1 MRTADAWTPAD
12 YGQLVNLAV
21 QSKSVAFKAATVFQT
36 DKVKVNFPYGSAI
49 PPWPGT
55 TNSTRSRAT
64 DGATGEVVVTPSKTA
79 GITRISSELGEDTD
93 SAIADQ
99 IGAALANQIAEAVD
113 TAWLAN
119 TTTKANNGLLEHRLL
134 LRRYR
139 RYRRLWRTSIRS
151 STRSSQRRLSVRS

>member
-1 MRTADAWTPAD
+1 IWRRARWRECCTERTADAWTPAD

-49 PPWPGT
+49 PVAWYNELDT
-55 TNSTRSRAT
+55 ISAT

-93 SAIADQ
+93 SAIAD
-99 IGAALANQIAEAVD
+99 
-113 TAWLAN
+113 
-119 TTTKANNGLLEHRLL
+119 R
-134 LRRYR
+134 
-139 RYRRLWRTSIRS
+139 
-151 STRSSQRRLSVRS
+151 